1 MPRPN
6 SRYALTSGTKRRRLL
21 DRDRSTR
28 TYGFSRKYLRIARGI
43 RTAGAGSTEPIFSEC
58 AALPQIPANSGGVFT
73 AQMSVLPQLADYAAL
88 YRTYRIL
95 KFEYI
100 LMPDT
105 PVNTATGG
113 SVTTTP
119 RLVVSWDNS
128 AEVSNPANEQSVLN
142 DDGARIYM
150 LNKPLRLVASNPKA
164 RVTIGGGSGAGGT
177 VGVDLGRQNWLS
189 FDDGSGIPHNGM
201 VYWLSSTLASGGINT
216 YVKITFQC
224 RDPR

>member
-6 SRYALTSGTKRRRLL
+6 PRYAPASGSKRRRLL
-21 DRDRSTR
+21 DRDRNPR

-43 RTAGAGSTEPIFSEC
+43 RTAGAGSSEPIFSET
-58 AALPQIPANSGGVFT
+58 AAVGALIANSGGVFT
-73 AQMSVLPQLADYAAL
+73 GQMSTLPQLGDYAAL
-88 YRTYRIL
+88 YRTFRIL

-105 PVNTATGG
+105 PVNTATTA
-113 SVTTTP
+113 STTTTP

-128 AEVSNPANEQSVLN
+128 AEVSNPANEQAVLN
-142 DDGARIYM
+142 DDGARIYLM
-150 LNKPLRLVASNPKA
+150 NKPLRLTVSNPKA
-164 RVTIGGGSGAGGT
+164 RVTMGGGSGAGGT

-201 VYWLSSTLASGGINT
+201 VYWLTSTLASGSINC
-216 YVKITFQC
+216 YVKVTFQC